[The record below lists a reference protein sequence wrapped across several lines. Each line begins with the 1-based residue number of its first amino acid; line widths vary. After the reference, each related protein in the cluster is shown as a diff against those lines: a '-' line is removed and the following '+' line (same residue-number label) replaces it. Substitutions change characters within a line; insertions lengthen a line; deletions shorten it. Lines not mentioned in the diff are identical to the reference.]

1 MNLVDNVIKSC
12 EAQKVSQKVWSRTY
26 KYYQIDDDR
35 NASSKFFKAILYVQ
49 MACKNK
55 RYKINE
61 TKILC

>member
-12 EAQKVSQKVWSRTY
+12 EAQKVSQKVWLRTY
-26 KYYQIDDDR
+26 KYYQIGDDR

-49 MACKNK
+49 MSCKNK